1 MEIKLIEQMPR
12 RPDCVIVLPTSIAD
26 ASRMA
31 RELSIPSLEES
42 AFSPDSTV
50 GARQYINSIAQNIIV
65 SPITE
70 SNEEKLKQALHSAIR
85 MLLNGQFPEAVL
97 VTAQLDFRNL
107 LTLVSRV
114 LAEGLY
120 RFDKFKSKAA
130 SSYNLQN
137 LSIYTGRTN
146 NPVVQSG
153 LRDQTLINQGISYAR
168 DLGNTPPN
176 VCTPQWL
183 ASSVQ
188 QLGRESQNI
197 TVEVLDEIALRTEKM
212 EAMLA
217 VSSGSN
223 NSGTLLVLNYRG
235 LSSSRRPVVLIGK
248 GVTFDSGGISLKP
261 AAKMDEMKFDMAG
274 AAAVIATM
282 KILDM
287 LSVPLNVVALVPCV
301 ENMPSGGAYRPGDII
316 NTKSG
321 KSVEVLNTDAEGR
334 LILADAMTFAERYK
348 PIQIIDVATLTGAC
362 VVALGRHYTA
372 MYSNNDKLA
381 ESMLNAG
388 DESLDPVWRMP
399 LAPEYNSLL
408 KSSCA
413 DIANVGGPEAGSVTA
428 ACFLQNFVPEKT
440 PWAHLDIAGTAWK
453 SGKDKSSTGRPT
465 ALLTQY
471 LLSLGRGM

>member
-1 MEIKLIEQMPR
+1 MEINLIDQLPR
-12 RPDCVIVLPTSIAD
+12 RPSCVIVLPTSVTEAN
-26 ASRMA
+26 RMA
-31 RELSIPSLEES
+31 HELSIPTLEES
-42 AFSPDSTV
+42 AFFPESNT

-70 SNEEKLKQALHSAIR
+70 SNDEKLKQALHSAIR
-85 MLLNGQFPEAVL
+85 VLLNSQLPEAVL
-97 VTAQLDFRNL
+97 ITAQLEFKNL
-107 LTLVSRV
+107 LTLISRI
-114 LAEGLY
+114 LAENLY
-120 RFDKFKSKAA
+120 RFDKFKSKAG

-137 LSIYTGRTN
+137 LSIYTGRIN

-197 TVEVLDEIALRTEKM
+197 TVEVLDDIALRMEKM

-217 VSSGSN
+217 VGSGSSN
-223 NSGTLLVLNYRG
+223 KGLLLILNYRG
-235 LSSSRRPVVLIGK
+235 LNTNRRPVVLIGK

-274 AAAVIATM
+274 AAAVIGTM
-282 KILDM
+282 KVLDM

-301 ENMPSGGAYRPGDII
+301 ENMPSGSAYRPGDII

-381 ESMLNAG
+381 EAMLNAG
-388 DESLDPVWRMP
+388 HESMDPVWRMP

-453 SGKDKSSTGRPT
+453 SGKNKSSTGRPT